1 MLESVQNTMTLPTS
15 PLACCYTTSKTCIW
29 NVSRGAVHRSWQT
42 RTALLAWS
50 ALSFCFSSFRSM
62 PLTLSM
68 FSLRTKRCSRS
79 LRPTIARKKVSGRL
93 REVLKKKLSVFFGAG
108 TARSA
113 AWPPL
118 NCACVSQLFEQL
130 INTTLCP
137 AFLRKFVCKPLC
149 CVPLQ
154 IQTFYQN
161 LALVANTA
169 VTFALTNF
177 RCHKLI
183 AKVNK

>member
-1 MLESVQNTMTLPTS
+1 VRYHGRRVFIGHLCPRLFV
-15 PLACCYTTSKTCIW
+15 KTCIW

-42 RTALLAWS
+42 RTVLLAWS
-50 ALSFCFSSFRSM
+50 TLSFCFRSSRSM
-62 PLTLSM
+62 PLTL

-79 LRPTIARKKVSGRL
+79 LHLTIGRKKVSGRL
-93 REVLKKKLSVFFGAG
+93 WELLKKKLSVFFGAG
-108 TARSA
+108 TARCA
-113 AWPPL
+113 TAWPPL

-130 INTTLCP
+130 INATGTLCP

-149 CVPLQ
+149 CVSLQ

-169 VTFALTNF
+169 VTSAVTNF